1 MIYVWTAQLGQLRR
15 IATVETTL
23 SLVFQVPD
31 EMFGRKWSSVFREK
45 KKLAQEDMIMLLLL
59 LLRLSDW
66 LILFGRLISGLFG
79 SFHNLSSVSLLIYS
93 SIYSIELIA
102 WLTDWSS
109 IVYRLLLVDLY
120 QHCSVIPYFYHFLIH
135 FYFEELQMGQPHHVP
150 LAASWKHLR
159 CLVHDHDKVDTKTGV
174 PA

>member
-1 MIYVWTAQLGQLRR
+1 MIDVWTAQLGQLRR

-66 LILFGRLISGLFG
+66 LILFDWLISGLFG
-79 SFHNLSSVSLLIYS
+79 SFHNLSSVSFLSIHRFIPLNWIVNCLI
-93 SIYSIELIA
+93 
-102 WLTDWSS
+102 D
-109 IVYRLLLVDLY
+109 RLVDW
-120 QHCSVIPYFYHFLIH
+120 LIH
-135 FYFEELQMGQPHHVP
+135 QLFTDFYWLIFTNIVQSSHIFTISSFIFTLKSYKWGNLIMF
-150 LAASWKHLR
+150 R
-159 CLVHDHDKVDTKTGV
+159 
-174 PA
+174 